1 MTVSQRNI
9 VAMGGG
15 GFSTGN
21 SMLDRYA
28 LSLVKADRPKVCFLP
43 TASGDD
49 MGYTLMFYK
58 AYSGYGCDPFV
69 LNLFQR
75 EIEDIGAFLSGMD
88 MVYVGGGNTANML
101 AVWRLHGVGGALEE
115 AWHEGVV
122 LSGLSAGANCWF
134 ESSTTDSYLV
144 GRADPLHDGLGF
156 VPGSFCPH
164 YSSEPSRRPQYLS
177 LVAGGVLAS
186 GYACE
191 DGAAL
196 HFVGTELHTAV
207 SVDGD
212 AMAYRVERLGEGVSE
227 EPQPVI
233 TPS

>member
-1 MTVSQRNI
+1 MTDRHI

-15 GFSTGN
+15 GFGSGN

-28 LSLVKADRPKVCFLP
+28 LSLVDTDRPKVCFIP

-49 MGYTLMFYK
+49 AGYTLEFYK
-58 AYSGYGCDPFV
+58 AYGSYGCEPHV
-69 LNLFQR
+69 LNLFSR
-75 EIEDIGAFLSGMD
+75 EVEDIPSYLLGMD
-88 MVYVGGGNTANML
+88 MVYVGGGSTTNLL
-101 AVWRLHGVGGALEE
+101 AVWRLHGVDKALEE
-115 AWHEGVV
+115 AWDAGVV

-134 ESSTTDSYLV
+134 DASTTDSFLI
-144 GRADPLHDGLGF
+144 GKADALHDGLGF
-156 VPGSFCPH
+156 VAGSYCPH
-164 YSSEPSRRPQYLS
+164 YSSEPERRPNYLNM
-177 LVAGGVLAS
+177 VATGQLPA

-191 DGAAL
+191 DGTAV

-212 AMAYRVERLGEGVSE
+212 ARAYRVARIGDGATE
-227 EPQPVI
+227 EALQLT

>member
-1 MTVSQRNI
+1 MPERNI

-15 GFSTGN
+15 GFGSGN

-28 LSLVKADRPKVCFLP
+28 LSLVKADRPKVCFIP

-58 AYSGYGCDPFV
+58 AYSSYGCDPFV

-75 EIEDIGAFLSGMD
+75 EIDDIGALLLGMD

-101 AVWRLHGVGGALEE
+101 AVWRLHGVEEALEK
-115 AWHEGVV
+115 AWHAGVV

-134 ESSTTDSYLV
+134 ESSTTDSYLI
-144 GRADPLHDGLGF
+144 GRADPLPDGLGF

-164 YSSEPSRRPQYLS
+164 YSSEPSRRPGYLS
-177 LVAGGVLAS
+177 LVAEGALPS

-191 DGAAL
+191 DGAAA

-212 AMAYRVERLGEGVSE
+212 AMAYRVARLGEGVSE
-227 EPQPVI
+227 EPQPAV